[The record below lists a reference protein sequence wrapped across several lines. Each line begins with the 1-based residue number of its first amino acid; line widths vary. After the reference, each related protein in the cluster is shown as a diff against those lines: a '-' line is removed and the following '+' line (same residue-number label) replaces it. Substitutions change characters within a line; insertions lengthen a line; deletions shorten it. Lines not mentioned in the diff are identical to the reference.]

1 MPNTAWIDLTSGK
14 VEIAPT
20 PEHLIRVLLGGR
32 GMNMY
37 YLREHL
43 HTAGSPRAVDPLGP
57 DNPLIFGAGLLTG
70 TVAPNAAR
78 FNVTAKSPESLGLGD
93 ANCGG
98 FFAAAMRKAGFDR
111 LIILG
116 RAAQPS
122 YLLLDDGKI
131 SIQSADGLWGA
142 TSPAAQEL
150 LRDAHGPGTM
160 SAVIGPAGE
169 NRVRMASVM
178 TGLKNTAGR
187 GGMGAVMGSKNLKA
201 VVARG
206 GGPIAV
212 ADKAALSAVR
222 KAQTK
227 YLQDSKVVQVLGK
240 LGTPFLYEVSNRL
253 GAIRTRNSQDNYFED
268 SLVASEIEK
277 YSDKM
282 LACTS
287 CVVHCRHRNTLGGEG
302 PEYSTIGLLGANIG
316 LAPTDQVIAL
326 NNLVNDLGVDASS
339 TGTILAWAM
348 ELYQRGLITDDLTRG
363 PLRWGDYER
372 VYELITD
379 IAYRRGFGD
388 VLAESTQAKR
398 FFPLEAADYLIAVKG
413 LPQSD
418 PHDVRY
424 IKSFALGIA
433 VASRGADHLR
443 NRPTLDI
450 LKLPDDVRMKIF
462 GVETSA
468 DPTVY
473 EGKAGMVA
481 WHDDIYAVSDCL
493 GICRFVTH
501 GFNSPHLLG
510 YGHFADLVR
519 AATGFEFTETELR
532 EVGRRVIDLERQ
544 INLEFGRTRA
554 DDTLPKRYFD
564 DPMPGRATRGHRIE
578 RDKFEKMLDE
588 YYAARGW
595 DEAGRLSGE
604 RVRELEVSAASP
616 MIPEIELCGTGE
628 HTWDRG

>member
-1 MPNTAWIDLTSGK
+1 MNAAVVDLTSGRI
-14 VEIAPT
+14 EIAPT
-20 PEHLIRVLLGGR
+20 SARLTRAFLGGR
-32 GMNMY
+32 GLNMY
-37 YLREHL
+37 YLRHYL
-43 HTAGSPRAVDPLGP
+43 RAAGGARAVNPLGP
-57 DNPLIFGAGLLTG
+57 ENPLIFGAGLLTG
-70 TVAPNAAR
+70 TIAPNAAR
-78 FNVTAKSPESLGLGD
+78 FNVSAKSPESLGLGD

-116 RAAQPS
+116 KAERPC
-122 YLLLDDGKI
+122 YLLIDGGAI
-131 SIQSADGLWGA
+131 SIHEADGLWGT
-142 TSPAAQEL
+142 TSPQAQER
-150 LRDAHGPGTM
+150 LRAAHGAGTV

-169 NRVRMASVM
+169 HQVRMASVM

-201 VVARG
+201 IVARG
-206 GGPIAV
+206 GEQIPV

-222 KAQTK
+222 KEQTK
-227 YLQDSKVVQVLGK
+227 YLQGSKVVQVLGK
-240 LGTPFLYEVSNRL
+240 LGTPFLYETSNRL
-253 GAIRTRNSQDNYFED
+253 GAIRTRNSQDNFFED
-268 SLVASEIEK
+268 TLVASEIEK
-277 YSDKM
+277 FSDKM

-316 LAPTDQVIAL
+316 LAPADQVITL
-326 NNLVNDLGVDASS
+326 NNLVNDLGLDASS
-339 TGTILAWAM
+339 TGTIIAWAM
-348 ELYQRGLITDDLTRG
+348 ELYQRGLIDDELTGG
-363 PLRWGDYER
+363 PLEWGDYER
-372 VYELITD
+372 VRELVED
-379 IAYRRGFGD
+379 IAYRRGFGN
-388 VLAESTQAKR
+388 VLAESSQAKHQ
-398 FFPLEAADYLIAVKG
+398 FPPEAADYLIAVKD

-450 LKLPDDVRMKIF
+450 LKLSDDVRLKIF

-473 EGKAGMVA
+473 AGKAGMVA
-481 WHDDIYAVSDCL
+481 WHDDIYAVTDSL
-493 GICRFVTH
+493 GLCKFVTH

-510 YGHFADLVR
+510 YGHFNELIR
-519 AATGFEFTETELR
+519 AATGLEFSEAELR

-564 DPMPGRATRGHRIE
+564 DPMPARATKGHHIE
-578 RDKFEKMLDE
+578 REKFQMMLDE

-595 DEAGRLSGE
+595 DDAGHLPPARLAELNQLLEA
-604 RVRELEVSAASP
+604 
-616 MIPEIELCGTGE
+616 
-628 HTWDRG
+628 

>member
-1 MPNTAWIDLTSGK
+1 MSYTALIDLTSGQI
-14 VEIAPT
+14 EIAPT
-20 PEHLIRVLLGGR
+20 PDRLIRALLGGR
-32 GMNMY
+32 GMNMH
-37 YLREHL
+37 YLRKHL
-43 HTAGSPRAVDPLGP
+43 RRAGDPRSIDPLGP
-57 DNPLIFGAGLLTG
+57 DNPLIIGAGMLTG
-70 TVAPNAAR
+70 TIAPNAAR
-78 FNVTAKSPESLGLGD
+78 FNVSAKSPESLGLGD

-98 FFAAAMRKAGFDR
+98 FFAAAIRKAGFDR
-111 LIILG
+111 LIITG
-116 RAAQPS
+116 QAERPS
-122 YLLLDDGKI
+122 YLLIDAGRLALHD
-131 SIQSADGLWGA
+131 AAGLWGV
-142 TSPAAQEL
+142 TSPQAQEML
-150 LRDAHGPGTM
+150 KARHGAGTV

-169 NRVRMASVM
+169 NQVRMASVM

-201 VVARG
+201 LAARG
-206 GGPIAV
+206 GEAIPVVDREALR
-212 ADKAALSAVR
+212 AAR

-227 YLQDSKVVQVLGK
+227 YLQDSRVIQILGQ

-253 GAIRTRNSQDNYFED
+253 GAIRTRNSQDNFFED
-268 SLVASEIEK
+268 TLVAAEIEK

-302 PEYSTIGLLGANIG
+302 PEYSTIGLLGANLGI
-316 LAPTDQVIAL
+316 APAEQVITL
-326 NNLVNDLGVDASS
+326 NNLVNDLGLDASS

-348 ELYQRGLITDDLTRG
+348 ELYQRGLLGDRITDG
-363 PLRWGDYER
+363 PIEFGDYER
-372 VYELITD
+372 VYELIGD
-379 IAYRRGFGD
+379 IAQRRGFGN
-388 VLAESTQAKR
+388 VLAESTQAKHL
-398 FFPLEAADYLIAVKG
+398 FPPEAADYLIAVKD

-424 IKSFALGIA
+424 IKSFALGMA

-450 LKLPDDVRMKIF
+450 LRLPDDVRMKIF

-468 DPTVY
+468 DPTSY

-481 WHDDIYAVSDCL
+481 WHDDIYAVADSL
-493 GICRFVTH
+493 GICKFITH

-510 YGHFADLVR
+510 YDHFVELVR
-519 AATGFEFTETELR
+519 SVAGIDVTETELR

-564 DPMPGRATRGHRIE
+564 DPMPGRATKGHHID
-578 RDKFEKMLDE
+578 RDKFARMIDE

-595 DEAGRLSGE
+595 DSEGRLPKE
-604 RVRELEVSAASP
+604 RVRELEGL
-616 MIPEIELCGTGE
+616 EQE
-628 HTWDRG
+628 

>member
-1 MPNTAWIDLTSGK
+1 MTNTALIDLSSGRI
-14 VEIAPT
+14 EISPT
-20 PEHLIRVLLGGR
+20 PERLIRAFLGGR
-32 GMNMY
+32 GLNMH
-37 YLREHL
+37 YLRQHL
-43 HTAGSPRAVDPLGP
+43 RAAGDPRSVDPFGP
-57 DNPLIFGAGLLTG
+57 ENPLIFGAGLLTG
-70 TVAPNAAR
+70 TIAPNAAR
-78 FNVTAKSPESLGLGD
+78 FNVSAKSPESLGLGD

-111 LIILG
+111 LIIVG
-116 RAAQPS
+116 QAARPS
-122 YLLLDDGKI
+122 YLLLEDGAI
-131 SIQSADGLWGA
+131 SLREADGLWGT
-142 TSPAAQEL
+142 TSPQAQEML
-150 LRDAHGPGTM
+150 KAAHGGGTV

-169 NRVRMASVM
+169 NKVRMASVM

-201 VVARG
+201 IVARG
-206 GGPIAV
+206 GGPIPV

-222 KAQTK
+222 KEQTK
-227 YLQDSKVVQVLGK
+227 YLQDSKVIQVLGT

-268 SLVASEIEK
+268 TLVASEIEK
-277 YSDKM
+277 FSDKM

-326 NNLVNDLGVDASS
+326 NNLVNDLGLDASS
-339 TGTILAWAM
+339 VGTIIAWAM
-348 ELYQRGLITDDLTRG
+348 ELYQRGIIKDEMTGGSLE
-363 PLRWGDYER
+363 WGDYER
-372 VYELITD
+372 VVELIND

-398 FFPLEAADYLIAVKG
+398 LFPPEAADYLIAVKD

-450 LKLPDDVRMKIF
+450 LKLPDEVRMKTF

-468 DPTVY
+468 DPTSY

-481 WHDDIYAVSDCL
+481 WHDDIYAVADSL
-493 GICRFVTH
+493 GVCKFITH
-501 GFNSPHLLG
+501 GFNSPKLLG
-510 YGHFADLVR
+510 YDHFVELTR
-519 AATGFEFTETELR
+519 PATGLEFAETELR

-544 INLEFGRTRA
+544 INLEFGRSRA

-564 DPMPGRATRGHRIE
+564 DPMPGRATKGHHIDRE
-578 RDKFEKMLDE
+578 KFQKMLDE

-595 DEAGRLSGE
+595 DSEGHLPESRLA
-604 RVRELEVSAASP
+604 ELDALAA
-616 MIPEIELCGTGE
+616 
-628 HTWDRG
+628 

>member
-1 MPNTAWIDLTSGK
+1 MTNTALIDLSSGRI
-14 VEIAPT
+14 EISPT
-20 PEHLIRVLLGGR
+20 PERLIRAFLGGR
-32 GMNMY
+32 GMNMH
-37 YLREHL
+37 YLRQHL
-43 HTAGSPRAVDPLGP
+43 HRAGDPKSVDPFGP
-57 DNPLIFGAGLLTG
+57 ENPLIFGAGLLTG
-70 TVAPNAAR
+70 TIAPNAAR
-78 FNVTAKSPESLGLGD
+78 FNVSAKSPESLGLGD

-111 LIILG
+111 LIIVG
-116 RAAQPS
+116 QAARPS
-122 YLLLDDGKI
+122 YLLLEDGAI
-131 SIQSADGLWGA
+131 SLREADGLWGT
-142 TSPAAQEL
+142 TSPQAQEML
-150 LRDAHGPGTM
+150 KAAHGGGTV
-160 SAVIGPAGE
+160 SAVIGPSGE
-169 NRVRMASVM
+169 NKVRMASVM

-201 VVARG
+201 IVARG
-206 GGPIAV
+206 GGPIPV

-222 KAQTK
+222 KEQTK
-227 YLQDSKVVQVLGK
+227 YLQDSKVIQVLGT

-268 SLVASEIEK
+268 TLVASEIEK
-277 YSDKM
+277 FSDKM

-326 NNLVNDLGVDASS
+326 NNLVNDLGLDASS
-339 TGTILAWAM
+339 VGTIIAWAM
-348 ELYQRGLITDDLTRG
+348 ELYQRGIIKDEMTDGALE
-363 PLRWGDYER
+363 WGDYER
-372 VYELITD
+372 VVELIND
-379 IAYRRGFGD
+379 IAYRRGFGN

-398 FFPLEAADYLIAVKG
+398 LFPPEAADYLIAVKD

-462 GVETSA
+462 GVPTSA
-468 DPTVY
+468 DPTSY

-481 WHDDIYAVSDCL
+481 WHDDIYAVADSL
-493 GICRFVTH
+493 GVCKFITH
-501 GFNSPHLLG
+501 GFNSPKLLG
-510 YGHFADLVR
+510 YDHFVELTR
-519 AATGFEFTETELR
+519 PATGLEFAETELR

-564 DPMPGRATRGHRIE
+564 DPMPGRVTKGHHIDRE
-578 RDKFEKMLDE
+578 KFQKMLDE

-595 DEAGRLSGE
+595 DNEGHLPAGRLA
-604 RVRELEVSAASP
+604 ELDALAA
-616 MIPEIELCGTGE
+616 
-628 HTWDRG
+628 

>member
-1 MPNTAWIDLTSGK
+1 VPNTAFVNLTTGH

-20 PEHLIRVLLGGR
+20 PEGLTRALLGGR
-32 GMNMY
+32 GMNMH
-37 YLREHL
+37 YLRRHL
-43 HTAGSPRAVDPLGP
+43 RAAGDPRSVDPLGP

-70 TVAPNAAR
+70 TIAPNAAR
-78 FNVTAKSPESLGLGD
+78 FNVSAKSPETLGLGD

-111 LIILG
+111 LVIVG
-116 RAAQPS
+116 RAERPS
-122 YLLLDDGKI
+122 YLLLRDGDI
-131 SIQSADGLWGA
+131 SIHAAEGLWGT
-142 TSPAAQEL
+142 TSPQAQEML
-150 LRDAHGPGTM
+150 KAAHGPGTV
-160 SAVIGPAGE
+160 SAVIGMAGE
-169 NRVRMASVM
+169 NQVRMAAVM

-187 GGMGAVMGSKNLKA
+187 CGMGAVMGSKNLKA
-201 VVARG
+201 IAACG
-206 GGPIAV
+206 GDAIPV
-212 ADKAALSAVR
+212 ADKAALRAAR
-222 KAQTK
+222 IEQTK
-227 YLQDSKVVQVLGK
+227 YLQGSRVIQVLGTS
-240 LGTPFLYEVSNRL
+240 GTPFLYDVSNRL

-268 SLVASEIEK
+268 TLAATEIEK

-302 PEYSTIGLLGANIG
+302 PEYSTVGLLGANIG
-316 LAPTDQVIAL
+316 IAPTDQMIAL
-326 NNLVNDLGVDASS
+326 NNLVNELGLDASS

-348 ELYQRGLITDDLTRG
+348 ELYQHGLITDEMTGG
-363 PLRWGDYER
+363 PLEFGDYER
-372 VYELITD
+372 VVDLIND
-379 IAYRRGFGD
+379 IAYRRGFGAI
-388 VLAESTQAKR
+388 LAESTQAKH
-398 FFPLEAADYLIAVKG
+398 FFPPEAADYVIAVKD

-450 LKLPDDVRMKIF
+450 LRLPDDVRRSIF

-468 DPTVY
+468 DPTSY

-481 WHDDIYAVSDCL
+481 WHDDIYAVTDCL
-493 GICRFVTH
+493 GVCKFVTH

-510 YGHFADLVR
+510 YTHFAALIQ
-519 AATGFEFTETELR
+519 AATGMAFSEAELR
-532 EVGRRVIDLERQ
+532 DVGRRVIDLERL
-544 INLEFGRTRA
+544 INLGFGRTRA

-564 DPMPGRATRGHRIE
+564 DPMPARVTKGHRIE
-578 RDKFEKMLDE
+578 RDKFAQMLDE

-595 DEAGRLSGE
+595 DQAGQLPGERLS
-604 RVRELEVSAASP
+604 ELE
-616 MIPEIELCGTGE
+616 ELL
-628 HTWDRG
+628 WA

>member
-1 MPNTAWIDLTSGK
+1 MPDTAFIDLTTGRI
-14 VEIAPT
+14 EIAPT
-20 PEHLIRVLLGGR
+20 PPQLVRALLGGR
-32 GMNMY
+32 GMNMA
-37 YLREHL
+37 YLRRTL
-43 HTAGSPRAVDPLGP
+43 RAVGDPAKVDP
-57 DNPLIFGAGLLTG
+57 FAPENPLIFGSGLLTG
-70 TVAPNAAR
+70 TIAPNAAR

-111 LIILG
+111 LIIVG
-116 RAAQPS
+116 QAARPS
-122 YLLLDDGKI
+122 YLLLEDGAV
-131 SIQSADGLWGA
+131 SVREADGLWGT
-142 TSPAAQEL
+142 TSPQAQEML
-150 LRDAHGPGTM
+150 KAAHGGGTV

-169 NRVRMASVM
+169 NKVRMAAIM

-201 VVARG
+201 IVARG
-206 GGPIAV
+206 GEQIPV

-222 KAQTK
+222 KEQMK
-227 YLQDSKVVQVLGK
+227 YLQDSKVIQVLGK

-268 SLVASEIEK
+268 TLTATEIEK
-277 YSDKM
+277 FSDKM

-316 LAPTDQVIAL
+316 LAPTDQVITL
-326 NNLVNDLGVDASS
+326 NNLVNDLGLDASS

-348 ELYQRGLITDDLTRG
+348 ELYQRGLIADDMTGG
-363 PLRWGDYER
+363 PLMWGDYER
-372 VYELITD
+372 VVELIND
-379 IAYRRGFGD
+379 IAHRRGFGN
-388 VLAESTQAKR
+388 VLAESSQAKR
-398 FFPLEAADYLIAVKG
+398 LFPPEAADYLIAVKD

-450 LKLPDDVRMKIF
+450 LRLPDEVRMKIF

-468 DPTVY
+468 DPTSY

-481 WHDDIYAVSDCL
+481 WHDDIYAVADCL
-493 GICRFVTH
+493 GVCKFITH

-510 YGHFADLVR
+510 YGHFVELVQ
-519 AATGFEFTETELR
+519 AATGLDFTEAELR
-532 EVGRRVIDLERQ
+532 EAGRRVIDLERL

-564 DPMPGRATRGHRIE
+564 DPMPGRATKGHHIDRE
-578 RDKFEKMLDE
+578 KFQKMLDE

-595 DEAGRLSGE
+595 DNNGLLPTE
-604 RVRELEVSAASP
+604 RVMELDS
-616 MIPEIELCGTGE
+616 LLR
-628 HTWDRG
+628 DD